1 MCRTPTQ
8 LMEASTPV
16 CTPKRSSSPCSL
28 KVDST
33 TIMKSIASS
42 WTFRLA
48 WAPTVSPNGESST
61 RYDVQ
66 LIGWG
71 GKRHTFRTPDD
82 MPAIVLPY
90 RLVREQVGD
99 TFTAQIRVL
108 NLHGVGAWSEV
119 SSVLNIAKPSPTNA
133 MVVPKPFPLPKSP
146 SSQGEI
152 ALEALP
158 YVATRKAPAK
168 FAKKDGNAAK
178 RPGSIFERLISGF
191 KRRSMEKASTITAL

>member
-1 MCRTPTQ
+1 
-8 LMEASTPV
+8 
-16 CTPKRSSSPCSL
+16 
-28 KVDST
+28 
-33 TIMKSIASS
+33 MKSVASS

-48 WAPTVSPNGESST
+48 WAPTVSPNGETST

-82 MPAIVLPY
+82 MPGIVLPY

-108 NLHGVGAWSEV
+108 NLQGVGVWSEV
-119 SSVLNIAKPSPTNA
+119 SSVLSIAKPSPTNA
-133 MVVPKPFPLPKSP
+133 MVSPKPLLVVPKSP
-146 SSQGEI
+146 SSPKEL

-168 FAKKDGNAAK
+168 PAKKDGNAAK

-191 KRRSMEKASTITAL
+191 KRRSMEKACTITAL